1 MAAAVN
7 VNQKVFCE
15 NLKRDIT
22 KFLQQRLKS
31 FLIAVKNLCPSKSDQ
46 EMTINDQ
53 EMKFF
58 IKSDW
63 TSANIYSF

>member
-46 EMTINDQ
+46 ETTINDQ
-53 EMKFF
+53 EIKFL
-58 IKSDW
+58 
-63 TSANIYSF
+63 

>member
-46 EMTINDQ
+46 EM
-53 EMKFF
+53 KFL
-58 IKSDW
+58 
-63 TSANIYSF
+63 